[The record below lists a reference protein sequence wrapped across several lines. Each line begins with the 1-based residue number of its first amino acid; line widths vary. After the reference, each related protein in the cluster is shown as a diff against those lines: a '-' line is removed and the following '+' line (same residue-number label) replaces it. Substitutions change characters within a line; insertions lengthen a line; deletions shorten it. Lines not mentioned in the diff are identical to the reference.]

1 MHTFFH
7 VDYTN
12 GEVYKSPRIYR
23 NKAFKSLLTS
33 HPYKSTEMMYR
44 VHQFFLELEVKK
56 SESNS
61 DVLKAELE
69 RIQTKTKRKRA
80 FP

>member
-1 MHTFFH
+1 M
-7 VDYTN
+7 DYSN

-23 NKAFKSLLTS
+23 NKGFKSLLTS

-44 VHQFFLELEVKK
+44 VHQFFLELEVKNSETK
-56 SESNS
+56 SG
-61 DVLKAELE
+61 VLKAELE